1 MDQRSRSARS
11 EDHRAYVKAQIGRAD
26 DLVRRAAAATAE
38 HLRRAEAERA
48 GDSVEAELREAID
61 VYIAAGRTQL
71 AAMQRL
77 HRSILRFAEAT
88 PDRTRWQRWHMR
100 RNLRKA
106 LALMEDGV
114 TGLEE
119 DL

>member
-11 EDHRAYVKAQIGRAD
+11 EDHRAHVKAQIERAD
-26 DLVRRAAAATAE
+26 DLVRRAGVATAE
-38 HLRRAEAERA
+38 HIRRAEVERA
-48 GDSVEAELREAID
+48 GNSVGAELLEAIET
-61 VYIAAGRTQL
+61 YIAASRTQL
-71 AAMQRL
+71 AALQRL

-88 PDRTRWQRWHMR
+88 PDTTRWQRWHMR
-100 RNLRKA
+100 RNLARA
-106 LALMEDGV
+106 VALMEDGV